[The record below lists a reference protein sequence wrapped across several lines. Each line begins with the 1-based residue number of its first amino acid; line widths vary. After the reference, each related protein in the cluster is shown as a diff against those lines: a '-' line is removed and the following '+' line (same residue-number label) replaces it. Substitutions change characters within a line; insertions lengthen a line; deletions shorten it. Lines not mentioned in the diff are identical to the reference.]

1 MKQTRF
7 TSAALVTL
15 LLTVTT
21 PLYAQ
26 EPKRITIL
34 YDAFGPPSGLV
45 KDWGFAALVE
55 YSGKRVLFDTGNDAK
70 IFERN
75 VRQLGIDL
83 ARLDAV
89 VISHRHGDH
98 TSGLTHLLEVNS
110 GVTIYTPHEGA
121 FFKSQAP
128 AGFLEPQPGLPP
140 ERWVSGTPWE
150 KGFAVFL
157 DRFKARFDRAGLG
170 AVVALP

>member
-70 IFERN
+70 IFE
-75 VRQLGIDL
+75 
-83 ARLDAV
+83 
-89 VISHRHGDH
+89 SK
-98 TSGLTHLLEVNS
+98 E
-110 GVTIYTPHEGA
+110 
-121 FFKSQAP
+121 
-128 AGFLEPQPGLPP
+128 
-140 ERWVSGTPWE
+140 
-150 KGFAVFL
+150 
-157 DRFKARFDRAGLG
+157 RFDRAGLG
-170 AVVALP
+170 TVVALP